1 MCTQV
6 DEITLASNASYP
18 RVSKDSQQAAA
29 TNGAFSIAYPN
40 GLRSFRSSGS
50 EIGLPPSSTER

>member
-6 DEITLASNASYP
+6 DEITRASNASYP
-18 RVSKDSQQAAA
+18 PASKDSQQAAS

-50 EIGLPPSSTER
+50 VIGLPPTSTEM